1 MFNQRV
7 ENDEKLII
15 EGNSGMRIRNLIERY
30 SPSEL
35 KRWILTKLGLYS
47 PEKEIEK
54 RYRINSE
61 MKASKYPSA
70 LEKWYHWATGNKL
83 DLRNPITFNEKLQWL
98 KIYDATPLETLL
110 ADKYLARD
118 WIAEKIG
125 DEYLVPLLGVWDDA
139 NDIDFDSLPEKFAL
153 KCNHGSGWNIIVE
166 DKNKLDIQKVRKQ
179 LNEWLHTNFA
189 FFGFNL
195 HYMNIPPKII
205 AEKYLE
211 SKTGLIDYRFYC
223 FNGEPK
229 QIWVDIFSGTP
240 KHLRCIYDT
249 NWNKLDLQ
257 CGWPDGSEYLSDKPA
272 NLEKMIYFS
281 RILSKDF
288 SFVRVDFFESEGKLY
303 MGEMTFIPM
312 NGTGAF
318 EPQSWDYKLGEMLK
332 LPEKKPFPQRL
343 F

>member
-1 MFNQRV
+1 MTIS
-7 ENDEKLII
+7 K
-15 EGNSGMRIRNLIERY
+15 LIERY
-30 SPSEL
+30 SLSEVR
-35 KRWILTKLGLYS
+35 RWILTRWGIYS
-47 PEKEIEK
+47 SEKEAAK
-54 RYRINSE
+54 SYQINGE
-61 MKASKYPSA
+61 MRASQYPAA

-83 DLRNPITFNEKLQWL
+83 DLRNPVTFNEKLQWL
-98 KIYDATPLETLL
+98 KLYDATPLATLL
-110 ADKYLARD
+110 ADKYLARN
-118 WIAEKIG
+118 WIAERIG
-125 DEYLVPLLGVWDDA
+125 SEYLVPLLGVWDDA
-139 NDIDFDSLPEKFAL
+139 NEIDFDALPEKFAL

-166 DKNKLDIQKVRKQ
+166 DKSRLDIQDTRRQ

-189 FFGFNL
+189 FCGGFTL

-240 KHLRCIYDT
+240 NHLRCIYDV
-249 NWNKLDLQ
+249 NWNKLDMQ
-257 CGWPDGSEYLSDKPA
+257 CGWPDGSAFLSDKPA
-272 NLEKMIYFS
+272 NLDKMLQFA
-281 RILSKDF
+281 RILSRDF

-318 EPQSWDYKLGEMLK
+318 EPKSWDYELGKLLA
-332 LPEKKPFPQRL
+332 LPEKKTVPQRIR
-343 F
+343 